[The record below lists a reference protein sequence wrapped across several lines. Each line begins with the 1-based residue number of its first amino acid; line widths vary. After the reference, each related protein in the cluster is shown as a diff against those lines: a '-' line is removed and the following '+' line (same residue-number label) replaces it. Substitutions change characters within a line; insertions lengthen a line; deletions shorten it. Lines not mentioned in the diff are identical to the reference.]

1 MLLSYQ
7 NHWLMIKLS
16 SLKNITNKNI
26 VIRVDMNVP
35 IKEGNVQDLTR
46 IKACLPTIKH
56 ALDQGAK
63 ILLLS
68 HLGRPTEGLYEE
80 IFSLKPVA
88 KAASEVF
95 GQEVE
100 LIKSIEDPQIF
111 QGNSSIQLLE
121 NIRFFDG
128 EKANSKELGDK
139 LGNLGD
145 LYVFDAFGT
154 SHREQASTH
163 SSIIHANEAC
173 SGILLEQE
181 VDALTKALNNTQKPY
196 TAIIGGAKVSTKLE
210 LIKNINSKAD
220 HVIVGGGIA
229 NTFIK
234 AAGYEVGQSL
244 IEESMVGIAKELLDK
259 GKVILPEK
267 VITSETFEGKNISE
281 RNISDVGTNEMI
293 LDQLVSERIKDIVL
307 SSKTI
312 LWNGPLGVFEND
324 YFSKGTEGL
333 SKEIAKSNGFSIAG
347 GGETLSAINK
357 FINKDDVSYCSTGG
371 GAFLEFMEGKDL
383 PSIQALKAKISR

>member
-1 MLLSYQ
+1 M
-7 NHWLMIKLS
+7 NKLS
-16 SLKNITNKNI
+16 SLNIVGKNL

-35 IKEGNVQDLTR
+35 IKDGVVQDSTR
-46 IKACLPTIKH
+46 IKACLPTIKY
-56 ALDQGAK
+56 ALTQKAK
-63 ILLLS
+63 ILLVS
-68 HLGRPTEGLYEE
+68 HLGRPVEGHFEE

-88 KAASEVF
+88 KFATEIF

-100 LIKSIEDPQIF
+100 LIKSFDDPIIF
-111 QGNSSIQLLE
+111 NGNSSIQLLE

-128 EKANSKELGDK
+128 EKANAEELGDR

-154 SHREQASTH
+154 SHREQESTH

-181 VDALTKALNNTQKPY
+181 IDALTKALDNTESPY

-210 LIKNINSKAD
+210 LIQNINSKAD

-234 AAGYEVGQSL
+234 AAGYEVGLSL
-244 IEESMVGIAKELLDK
+244 IEESMVDIAKDLLSK

-267 VITSETFEGKNISE
+267 VITSETFEGQNINQKSIE
-281 RNISDVGTNEMI
+281 EVGVNEMI
-293 LDQLVSERIKDIVL
+293 LDQLVSESIKDIVQ

-324 YFSKGTEGL
+324 LFSKGTEEL
-333 SKEIAKSNGFSIAG
+333 SIEIAKSEGFSVAG

-383 PSIQALKAKISR
+383 PSIQALKSKT

>member
-1 MLLSYQ
+1 
-7 NHWLMIKLS
+7 MIKLS
-16 SLKNITNKNI
+16 SLNITNKNL

-35 IKEGNVQDLTR
+35 IKEGDVQDLTR
-46 IKACLPTIKH
+46 IKACLPTINY

-63 ILLLS
+63 ILLVS
-68 HLGRPTEGLYEE
+68 HLGRPTEGTYEE

-88 KAASEVF
+88 KAASGIF
-95 GQEVE
+95 GQGVEVIE
-100 LIKSIEDPQIF
+100 SIEDPAIF
-111 QGNSSIQLLE
+111 QGNSSIQILE

-128 EKANSKELGDK
+128 EKANTQELGDK

-154 SHREQASTH
+154 SHRKQASTH
-163 SSIIHANEAC
+163 SSIIHSNAAC

-181 VDALTKALNNTQKPY
+181 INALTKALNNTQKPY

-244 IEESMVGIAKELLDK
+244 VEESMVAIAKELLDK
-259 GKVILPEK
+259 GKVILPDK

-281 RNISDVGTNEMI
+281 KDISDVGINEMI
-293 LDQLVSERIKDIVL
+293 LDQLVSEKIKDIVL

-312 LWNGPLGVFEND
+312 LWNGPLGVFENN
-324 YFSKGTEGL
+324 YFSKGTEEL

-371 GAFLEFMEGKDL
+371 GAFLEFMEGKEL
-383 PSIQALKAKISR
+383 PSIQALKAKTQR

>member
-1 MLLSYQ
+1 M
-7 NHWLMIKLS
+7 NKLS
-16 SLKNITNKNI
+16 SLNIAGKNL

-35 IKEGNVQDLTR
+35 IKDGIVQDSTR
-46 IKACLPTIKH
+46 IKACLPTIKY
-56 ALDQGAK
+56 ALAQKAK
-63 ILLLS
+63 ILLVS
-68 HLGRPTEGLYEE
+68 HLGRPAEGAYEE
-80 IFSLKPVA
+80 VFSLKPVA
-88 KAASEVF
+88 KSASQIF
-95 GQEVE
+95 GQKVE
-100 LIKSIEDPQIF
+100 LIKSIDDPEIF
-111 QGNSSIQLLE
+111 RGDSSIQFLE

-128 EKANSKELGDK
+128 EKTNTAELGAK

-173 SGILLEQE
+173 SGILLEHE
-181 VDALTKALNNTQKPY
+181 IDALTKVLDNTQSPY

-210 LIKNINSKAD
+210 LIQNINSKAD

-234 AAGYEVGQSL
+234 AAGYEVGLSL
-244 IEESMVGIAKELLDK
+244 IEESMVDIAKDLLAK
-259 GKVILPEK
+259 GKVMLPEK
-267 VITSETFEGKNISE
+267 VITSETFEGQNIHQRSIE
-281 RNISDVGTNEMI
+281 DIEVNEMI
-293 LDQLVSERIKDIVL
+293 LDQLVSESIKGVVQ

-324 YFSKGTEGL
+324 LFSKGTEEL
-333 SKEIAKSNGFSIAG
+333 AKEIAKSEGFSVAG

-383 PSIQALKAKISR
+383 PSIEALKAKTSR

>member
-1 MLLSYQ
+1 
-7 NHWLMIKLS
+7 MIKLS
-16 SLKNITNKNI
+16 SLKNITNKNL
-26 VIRVDMNVP
+26 VIRVDMNTP
-35 IKEGNVQDLTR
+35 IKEGDVQDLTR
-46 IKACLPTIKH
+46 IKACLPTIRH

-63 ILLLS
+63 ILLVS

-100 LIKSIEDPQIF
+100 LIKSIEDSSIF
-111 QGNSSIQLLE
+111 HGNSSIQLLE

-128 EKANSKELGDK
+128 EKANTKELGDK

-163 SSIIHANEAC
+163 SSIIYANAAC

-181 VDALTKALNNTQKPY
+181 INVLTKALNNTQKPY

-244 IEESMVGIAKELLDK
+244 IEESMVAIAKELLDK

-281 RNISDVGTNEMI
+281 RGISDVGINEMI
-293 LDQLVSERIKDIVL
+293 LDQLVSEKIKGIVL
-307 SSKTI
+307 GSKTI

-324 YFSKGTEGL
+324 YFSKGTEEL

-383 PSIQALKAKISR
+383 PSIQALKAKT